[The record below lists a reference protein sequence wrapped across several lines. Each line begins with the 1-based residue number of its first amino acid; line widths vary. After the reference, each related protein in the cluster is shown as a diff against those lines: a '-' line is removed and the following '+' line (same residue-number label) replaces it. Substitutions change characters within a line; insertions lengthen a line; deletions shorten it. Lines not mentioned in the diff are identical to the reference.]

1 MELEGGH
8 LRTVKADLQGWG
20 AVHRPERVDKG
31 NGRSQGPEASPAGQA
46 MKPPSSCLFIIIIN
60 IEPGLL
66 VILPSPGIWAILE
79 AYSDQ

>member
-31 NGRSQGPEASPAGQA
+31 NGRSQGPEASPAGHWVWPHSRERA
-46 MKPPSSCLFIIIIN
+46 ATAPEGGTP
-60 IEPGLL
+60 PGLAL
-66 VILPSPGIWAILE
+66 VSRRC
-79 AYSDQ
+79 